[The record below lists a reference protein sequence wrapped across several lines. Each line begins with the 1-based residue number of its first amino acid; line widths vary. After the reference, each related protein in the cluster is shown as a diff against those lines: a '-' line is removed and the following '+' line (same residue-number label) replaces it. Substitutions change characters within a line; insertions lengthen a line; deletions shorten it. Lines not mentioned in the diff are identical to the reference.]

1 MNDTPAALLGWA
13 IGIGASAIGAIVA
26 LFGLV
31 WNMRRQRAEDINAIV
46 NQVRALELEV
56 ARNYVT
62 RAEIREELQGVAD
75 RLETAVRNVE
85 SKLEELSRFI
95 RERGR

>member
-13 IGIGASAIGAIVA
+13 IGIGASAIAAMVA
-26 LFGLV
+26 LFTLV

>member
-13 IGIGASAIGAIVA
+13 IGIGASAIAAMVA
-26 LFGLV
+26 LFTLV

-75 RLETAVRNVE
+75 RLEKAVQNVE
-85 SKLEELSRFI
+85 SKLDELGRFV

>member
-13 IGIGASAIGAIVA
+13 IGIGASAIAAMVA
-26 LFGLV
+26 LFTLV

-75 RLETAVRNVE
+75 RLEKAVQNVE

-95 RERGR
+95 RERPR